1 MTAVIWRWALNG
13 ESGYVNAAL
22 EGLGAMRGPVI
33 WLAEARTA
41 FPVEILIGILVS
53 IPFTTTLFL
62 GGLSSLP
69 RDIYEAAEVDGAT
82 RLQAFRRL
90 TLPLMRPFVTIAT
103 VINVINVFN
112 SFPIIWV
119 LTQGGPANSTDILV
133 TYLYKLAFRFGR
145 LGDAAALS
153 LIMFAILF
161 AFTLIYVRLADE
173 IRAVSLM
180 RRGSASSRYLRRSFL
195 SWLVLSPLVVVTL
208 FPFAVM
214 LATALKPASEIL
226 TPHAEWL
233 GTRLAFENFASMWE
247 ATHFGRA
254 LWNSLMVST
263 ATTIGAIAL
272 VAAGRLQPVAPRAQG
287 RALSAPIPARDAD
300 AVADRAGDRPLPPAR
315 EPGLRRQSRRGELRL
330 CGLQHR
336 LLGVDAA
343 ELFRRPYRASSRRR
357 PGSTAPRGFTTLAPH
372 LHAARGAGAHRHGDL
387 HLHPGLERV
396 RPRPHP
402 AAPGGELHPDHPD
415 LLARRRALRRSNG
428 TM

>member
-1 MTAVIWRWALNG
+1 MLVPGFLIAALVILYPLSEIGVIATHEANRFGQLRGFTGLGNLTEVIADPLFWPTLARTLAWTAAVVGGAVVLSFPVALVLEQDFAGRGLARIIIMLPWAVSVTMTAVIWRWALNG

-22 EGLGAMRGPVI
+22 EGVGAIPAPVI

-82 RLQAFRRL
+82 RFQAFRQL

-161 AFTLIYVRLADE
+161 AFTLVYVRLATRSV
-173 IRAVSLM
+173 RA
-180 RRGSASSRYLRRSFL
+180 
-195 SWLVLSPLVVVTL
+195 
-208 FPFAVM
+208 
-214 LATALKPASEIL
+214 
-226 TPHAEWL
+226 TP
-233 GTRLAFENFASMWE
+233 
-247 ATHFGRA
+247 
-254 LWNSLMVST
+254 
-263 ATTIGAIAL
+263 
-272 VAAGRLQPVAPRAQG
+272 
-287 RALSAPIPARDAD
+287 
-300 AVADRAGDRPLPPAR
+300 
-315 EPGLRRQSRRGELRL
+315 
-330 CGLQHR
+330 
-336 LLGVDAA
+336 
-343 ELFRRPYRASSRRR
+343 
-357 PGSTAPRGFTTLAPH
+357 
-372 LHAARGAGAHRHGDL
+372 
-387 HLHPGLERV
+387 
-396 RPRPHP
+396 
-402 AAPGGELHPDHPD
+402 
-415 LLARRRALRRSNG
+415 
-428 TM
+428 